1 MDREK
6 ADMNVQVSTQGFQN
20 WFQNAKW
27 ARFGRRFVRLNVK
40 GHGGFQKE
48 WQRALVYVSTVCI
61 SEDVKRKEQVRNI
74 YTQWTSEA
82 QLGK

>member
-1 MDREK
+1 MAVGE
-6 ADMNVQVSTQGFQN
+6 FE
-20 WFQNAKW
+20 F
-27 ARFGRRFVRLNVK
+27 
-40 GHGGFQKE
+40 
-48 WQRALVYVSTVCI
+48 VYVSTVCI